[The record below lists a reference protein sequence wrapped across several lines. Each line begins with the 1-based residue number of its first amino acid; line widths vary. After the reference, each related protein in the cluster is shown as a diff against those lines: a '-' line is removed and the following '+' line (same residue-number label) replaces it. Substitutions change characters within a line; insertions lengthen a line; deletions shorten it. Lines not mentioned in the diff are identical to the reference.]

1 MLLNR
6 IKPFYILLIIVLS
19 IVASFYLFQTA
30 KADTNSNI
38 QPQNQKKIVIPQLQ
52 IEIPGFGGFKSPIK
66 TESGTAYSW
75 IGDYVIAIYKWSVAV
90 IAVLAVVM
98 IMFAGFQW
106 ILSRGDMQAISKAK
120 TNISS
125 ALMGLVIIL
134 SISVFLGFINPNLTI
149 LRPIALYTVKQ
160 EPIDGELSDDG
171 IADQTSMGLYYK
183 QCDARWGSMAYTEEN
198 NQSCNLCS
206 SGCGATALAIVLT
219 SKGISVTPR
228 DVGSYAIETEAR
240 KDCSG
245 GTNVELLA
253 PKAAQKWGVREQTV
267 NDFDKAM
274 QALDNGSW
282 LIVSIRK
289 LPVPGHCQNSKC
301 GEGICF
307 CGGHYI
313 VLAGKNGNNINVID
327 PSRIGLTS
335 ITIDSLK
342 EHLSRVKFYNL
353 F

>member
-1 MLLNR
+1 M
-6 IKPFYILLIIVLS
+6 
-19 IVASFYLFQTA
+19 FQAA
-30 KADTNSNI
+30 KADTDSNI
-38 QPQNQKKIVIPQLQ
+38 QPQNQKKIVTPRLQ
-52 IEIPGFGGFKSPIK
+52 IEIPGFGGFKSPVT
-66 TESGTAYSW
+66 TEGNIAYSW
-75 IGDYVIAIYKWSVAV
+75 IGDYVIAVYKWSVAV
-90 IAVLAVVM
+90 IAILAVVM

-106 ILSRGDMQAISKAK
+106 VLSRGNAPAISNAKAR
-120 TNISS
+120 ISG
-125 ALMGLVIIL
+125 AFMGLIIIL
-134 SISVFLGFINPNLTI
+134 SISLFLGFINPNLTI
-149 LRPIALYTVKQ
+149 LRPLALYTVKY

-171 IADQTSMGLYYK
+171 IADQTSAGLYYK

-198 NQSCNLCS
+198 NRECNLCS
-206 SGCGATALAIVLT
+206 SGCGATALAIVLA
-219 SKGISVTPR
+219 SKEISVTPR
-228 DVGSYAIETEAR
+228 DVGEYAIEVGAR

-267 NDFDKAM
+267 NDFAKAM
-274 QALDNGSW
+274 QGLDNGSW
-282 LIVSIRK
+282 LVVSIRK

-307 CGGHYI
+307 CGGHYV

-342 EHLSRVKFYNL
+342 EHLSRVKFYN
-353 F
+353 FF